1 MNEDLVE
8 YKVDACE
15 RELINHSNR
24 IDKLEQQVA
33 KFAIQIEN
41 LCSDLKD
48 LTGVLKWLVG
58 VMITSLVGFFMWAIQ
73 SGLFKYKG

>member
-8 YKVDACE
+8 YKIDACE
-15 RELINHSNR
+15 KELNNHSNR

-58 VMITSLVGFFMWAIQ
+58 VMITTLVGFFMWAIQ
-73 SGLFKYKG
+73 SGLFK